1 MSTLVIILLLA
12 RKIIAGGRGPVRVAV
27 ALLVAGALVH
37 GIETRAADYPA
48 KPIKIVVPFPAGS
61 ASDLRTRK
69 LAEQLGPKLG
79 QPIIVEN
86 RPGAAGTIGAGV
98 VARSAPDGYTL
109 LYATNSIL
117 SVAPH
122 VQPRSDFDPLSAFA
136 AIIHLADTPLVVVVP
151 ASLPVRSLQDF
162 VAAAKREPGGLAYGT
177 SGVGS
182 IQHIGI
188 EQYAEITGIRLLHV
202 PYKGESEVLTALLGG
217 QISMGYCTLM
227 VCQAYIKNGKLR
239 ALAVTA
245 ARRLATLPEVPTV
258 AESGAP
264 GYELQAAGGLFAP
277 ASTPRD
283 IVDRLYRQSESI
295 IRSRDMTAWTEANG
309 SEVVG
314 GSPQEFMAV
323 IKRDYD
329 RYGKLVKKLGIRADE

>member
-1 MSTLVIILLLA
+1 MTYRTGIRWILSALLAGLLLNGTA
-12 RKIIAGGRGPVRVAV
+12 IQ
-27 ALLVAGALVH
+27 
-37 GIETRAADYPA
+37 AADYPTR
-48 KPIKIVVPFPAGS
+48 PIRIVVPFPAGS

-69 LAEQLGPKLG
+69 LAEQLGPRLG

-98 VARSAPDGYTL
+98 VARSSPDGYTL

-136 AIIHLADTPLVVVVP
+136 AIIHLVDTPLVVVVP
-151 ASLPVRSLQDF
+151 SSLPVRSLQDF
-162 VAAAKREPGGLAYGT
+162 AALAKRQPGGLTYGT

-188 EQYAEITGIRLLHV
+188 EQYAEMTGIRLLHV
-202 PYKGESEVLTALLGG
+202 PYKGESEVLTGLLGG
-217 QISMGYCTLM
+217 QVSMGYCTLM

-239 ALAVTA
+239 ALGVTA

-258 AESGAP
+258 AESGAL

-277 ASTPRD
+277 AGTPKN
-283 IVDRLYRQSESI
+283 ILDRLYQQSESV
-295 IRSRDMTAWTEANG
+295 IRSAAMTAWTEANG
-309 SEVVG
+309 SEVVA

-323 IKRDYD
+323 IKRDYE
-329 RYGKLVKKLGIRADE
+329 RYGKLVKKLAIRADE

>member
-1 MSTLVIILLLA
+1 MTHKTGIRWISALLLA
-12 RKIIAGGRGPVRVAV
+12 G
-27 ALLVAGALVH
+27 ALLN
-37 GIETRAADYPA
+37 GIQTRAADYPT

-69 LAEQLGPKLG
+69 LAEQLGPRLG

-151 ASLPVRSLQDF
+151 SSLPVRSLQDF
-162 VAAAKREPGGLAYGT
+162 AALAKREPGGLAYGT

-188 EQYAEITGIRLLHV
+188 EQYAEIAGIRLLHV

-245 ARRLATLPEVPTV
+245 ARRLAMLPEVPTV

-277 ASTPRD
+277 AGTPKN
-283 IVDRLYRQSESI
+283 IVDRLYRQSESV
-295 IRSRDMTAWTEANG
+295 IRSPDMTAWTEANG
-309 SEVVG
+309 SEVVA

-329 RYGKLVKKLGIRADE
+329 RYGKLVKKLAIRADE